1 MSAAEQLSIS
11 STTAPARA
19 QGAATWRI
27 SLPLVIALLSYAY
40 VLTHAA
46 AVLRDGD
53 TFWHLAAG
61 RWILEHGAV
70 PTVDPFSSTMR
81 GAPWTA
87 SEWLSEVLLALAQA
101 AGGWNLVVAL
111 TGLAFAAAT
120 GALTRALLRWLEPL
134 YALMFGAMAI
144 GLTVPHVLAR
154 PHVLAMPLLVAWTAQ
169 LVRARAQE
177 RTPPLWMLPVMLV
190 WANLHGGFTLGVAL
204 AAAFAVEAVWSA
216 GPGRPRSAAAAS
228 WGLFLIGT
236 VAAALLTPQGVR
248 GFWFTWEVMARSP
261 YALATIGEW
270 RSPDFHMLQP
280 LTVWLI
286 GGLALVLYQG
296 LRLPPVRIA
305 LVVGLVYLALKHIR
319 NIELLGLL
327 VPLVVAAPFAAQWRA
342 RRVGAAQWSRADA
355 WLLRLAA
362 PAGAGALAV
371 TAALVTGLTFAG
383 LHANPV
389 RLPFASA
396 PAAALDAARRAGL
409 HGTVLNS
416 YSWGGY
422 LAYSGVPPFIDGRS
436 DMYGDAFMHEWAQAM
451 SLRTP
456 QALERLLTRYAVR
469 WTLLEPGTPAV
480 ALLDHLPGWR
490 RVYADDVAVIHARV
504 PENDK

>member
-11 STTAPARA
+11 SPAALRDTQRA
-19 QGAATWRI
+19 STWRV

-46 AVLRDGD
+46 AMLRDGD

-70 PTVDPFSSTMR
+70 PTADPFSSTMR

-87 SEWLSEVLLALAQA
+87 SEWLSEVVLALAQA

-111 TGLAFAAAT
+111 TGIAFAAAT
-120 GALTRALLRWLEPL
+120 GVLTRALLRWLEPL
-134 YALMFGAMAI
+134 YAFMFGAMAI
-144 GLTVPHVLAR
+144 GLAVPHVLAR

-169 LVRARAQE
+169 LVRARHEE
-177 RTPPLWMLPVMLV
+177 RAPRLWMLPVMLV

-216 GPGRPRSAAAAS
+216 GTRRRRAAAAAS
-228 WGLFLIGT
+228 WGVFLLAT
-236 VAAALLTPQGVR
+236 VAAALATPHGVR

-270 RSPDFHMLQP
+270 RSPDFHILQP
-280 LTVWLI
+280 LTVWLL
-286 GGLALVLYQG
+286 GGFALVLYQG

-305 LVVGLVYLALKHIR
+305 LVVGLVYLALKHVR
-319 NIELLGLL
+319 NIELLGLV

-342 RRVGAAQWSRADA
+342 RRGAAAHWSRADA
-355 WLLRLAA
+355 LLLRLAP
-362 PAGAGALAV
+362 PAGPGALV
-371 TAALVTGLTFAG
+371 LTAALVVGATLAA
-383 LHANPV
+383 LRAHPIQ
-389 RLPFASA
+389 LPSAST
-396 PAAALDAARRAGL
+396 PAAAVDAARRAGL

-422 LAYSGVPPFIDGRS
+422 LAYSGIPPFIDGRS

-451 SLRTP
+451 SLRTT
-456 QALERLLTRYAVR
+456 QALEQLLARHGVR
-469 WTLLEPGTPAV
+469 WTLLERGTPAV
-480 ALLDHLPGWR
+480 ALLDRLPGWR

-504 PENDK
+504 SENQQ